1 MSEPII
7 FTPDNEPYLGLEP
20 LMVFDHMI
28 VAAFKLSAEVASYT
42 HQNKLN
48 RLQKAAAQIV
58 PQGLNIALSMREL
71 IRQGHLF
78 AAAVFMR
85 SLIERVGILTYLLK
99 EPSGID
105 KWESGGLHQ
114 ERPSLNT
121 MLKTLSN
128 GGDVDA
134 IKATVDTYNHLVHG
148 DPMSTRF
155 NLVNLDDDALGYG
168 VGRVI
173 DNSKLCDSL
182 CDQTLSWLIVLTG
195 KTGVFFPECKEP
207 ANNTD

>member
-7 FTPDNEPYLGLEP
+7 FTPDNEPYLGLES
-20 LMVFDHMI
+20 LIVFDHMI
-28 VAAFKLSAEVASYT
+28 VASLKLSAEVASYT
-42 HQNKLN
+42 HQKSLS

-78 AAAVFMR
+78 AAAVLMR

-99 EPSGID
+99 EPSGSD
-105 KWESGGLHQ
+105 KWENGWLHQ
-114 ERPSLNT
+114 ARPSLNT

-128 GGDVDA
+128 GEDIKAV
-134 IKATVDTYNHLVHG
+134 KATVDTYNHLVHG
-148 DPMSTRF
+148 DPMSAKF

-195 KTGVFFPECKEP
+195 KTVDFFPELKKP
-207 ANNTD
+207 ANNY

>member
-1 MSEPII
+1 MSDPII
-7 FTPDNEPYLGLEP
+7 FTPENEPYLGLES

-28 VAAFKLSAEVASYT
+28 VASLKLSGEVASYT
-42 HQNKLN
+42 HQNSLN

-58 PQGLNIALSMREL
+58 PQGLNITLSMREL

-78 AAAVFMR
+78 AVAVLMR

-99 EPSGID
+99 EPSAID
-105 KWESGGLHQ
+105 KWENGWLHQ

-128 GGDVDA
+128 GDDIEGV
-134 IKATVDTYNHLVHG
+134 KATVDTYNHLVHG
-148 DPMSTRF
+148 DPMSAKF
-155 NLVNLDDDALGYG
+155 NLVNLDNDALGYG
-168 VGRVI
+168 VGRVK

-182 CDQTLSWLIVLTG
+182 CDQALSWLVVLTS
-195 KTGVFFPECKEP
+195 KAAEAFPELKK
-207 ANNTD
+207 